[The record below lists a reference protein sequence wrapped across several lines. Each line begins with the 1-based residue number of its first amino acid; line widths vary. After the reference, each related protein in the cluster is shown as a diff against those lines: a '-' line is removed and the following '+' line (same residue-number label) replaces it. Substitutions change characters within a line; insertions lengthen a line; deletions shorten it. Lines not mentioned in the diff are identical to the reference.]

1 MRTIFSILAMI
12 RTYLKA
18 KMGSLPKSIWG
29 TPPRHKIVH
38 LGKRRSLLKIRR
50 TDLIQ
55 KIRAE
60 AVRQRAK
67 KRR

>member
-1 MRTIFSILAMI
+1 
-12 RTYLKA
+12 
-18 KMGSLPKSIWG
+18 MGSLAKSIWG
-29 TPPRHKIVH
+29 TPPRHTIVH
-38 LGKRRSLLKIRR
+38 LGKRRSLLTKRR

-60 AVRQRAK
+60 ALRRRAK